1 MLTEALLDI
10 INKLTELATSPL
22 AYFTFIACAL
32 LCLTIS
38 ICSNHAHRRVL
49 LLSGILLVG
58 FASVSPEIIQEALKN
73 EYREAAYRSSKCE
86 KLQAECQKNEEK
98 KIDEIKNLYLSLVSL
113 IFGGVGGGL
122 IAGALTIQATAKS
135 EEEDVAL
142 IKSWINKISGPFGLY
157 FLVCFSFLFITSL
170 INFTQDNNYQNKKM
184 SLTLWLATLGIGL
197 NITRHLLRSGKSIT
211 SHFAQ
216 LLCVVLMS
224 LTLLIASDSARI
236 LWWLSPLILLLIAPG
251 FLAYLLRNR
260 TSNW

>member
-1 MLTEALLDI
+1 MLTEVLLEI
-10 INKLTELATSPL
+10 IKKLIDLATSPL

-58 FASVSPEIIQEALKN
+58 FASVSPEMIQEALKN
-73 EYREAAYRSSKCE
+73 DYREAAFKSSKCGE
-86 KLQAECQKNEEK
+86 IQAECQKNEEK
-98 KIDEIKNLYLSLVSL
+98 KIDEIKNLYLSLVSM

-157 FLVCFSFLFITSL
+157 FLVCFSFLFVTSL
-170 INFTQDNNYQNKKM
+170 INFTQDNYYQNKKM
-184 SLTLWLATLGIGL
+184 SFTLWLATLGTAL
-197 NITRHLLRSGKSIT
+197 NIIRHLLRGGKSIT

-251 FLAYLLRNR
+251 ILAFLLRKIA
-260 TSNW
+260 SNW